1 MLTIYSTQGSPGAS
15 TTAMHLAANW
25 ATAGREVLLIEAD
38 PAGGSLSHNLG
49 IQFTPGSASFVG
61 SGLPIL
67 SNHLIAHAQDVL
79 FENLHVMPAP
89 ASPTGARGIFNT
101 FAEFSEDLRTIS
113 ENEMAVI
120 IDGGRMTADTA
131 ASALTT
137 GATGVVVVCR
147 NNSQLPSLEH
157 LRDALAASPGGDG
170 PQACAVTVGKS
181 PMDPEEWQDN
191 YGLTFSGSIEMVA
204 DMATD
209 LSAYLGRSKRKSK
222 KWRAS
227 LEQVGENLYP
237 LAQPPVSDRPR
248 RTRPATSPETEPAE
262 DAGRAAAVSHPSATQ
277 DPAALGEAPPMAPP
291 EDFPAYGQPAPP
303 MAPAAP
309 EPQPSHTQTHHLPA
323 APEPQPSHTQ
333 THHLPA
339 AAEPQ
344 PSHTQTHHLPAAA
357 EPQPSH
363 TQTHHLPAAA
373 EPQPSHTQTH
383 HLPAAAEPQPSHT
396 QTHHLPAAA
405 EPQPSHGQTH
415 HLPAAAEP
423 QPSHTQTHH
432 LPAAAEP
439 QPSHTQTHHLPAA
452 AEPQPSHGQ
461 AHYLPP
467 TGWPGDPRSPGAPPG
482 HGEAPPMAPPED
494 FPAYGQPAPPP
505 YPPQQ
510 YPAQQYP
517 PAPYP
522 AHHYEQPPT
531 YQQPPPEAYPAQ
543 QYPAHHYEQPPA
555 YRQPAPEAYPPAP
568 GSYEQP
574 QPGAYPPQQH
584 PAHADEPPQPPAY
597 QQPPAQPEPPAHEAA
612 RPQPPEAEAPP
623 TPNMQPTGSFRDW
636 AVKLHGSNAQ
646 DMTAHRGG

>member
-1 MLTIYSTQGSPGAS
+1 MLTVYSTQGSPGAS

-49 IQFTPGSASFVG
+49 IQFTPGSASFVA

-67 SNHLIAHAQDVL
+67 SNHLIDHAQDVL

-89 ASPTGARGIFNT
+89 ASPTGARGIFDT

-137 GATGVVVVCR
+137 GAAGVVVVCR

-157 LRDALAASPGGDG
+157 LREALAASPGGDG
-170 PQACAVTVGKS
+170 PQAFAVTVGKS
-181 PMDPEEWQDN
+181 PMDPEEWQDK

-209 LSAYLGRSKRKSK
+209 LSAYLARSKRKSK

-262 DAGRAAAVSHPSATQ
+262 DAGRAASAEAAAVSDPSATQ

-291 EDFPAYGQPAPP
+291 ESFPAYGQPAPP
-303 MAPAAP
+303 IAPAAGAGYGQSHYLPPAP
-309 EPQPSHTQTHHLPA
+309 EPQPGY
-323 APEPQPSHTQ
+323 
-333 THHLPA
+333 
-339 AAEPQ
+339 
-344 PSHTQTHHLPAAA
+344 
-357 EPQPSH
+357 
-363 TQTHHLPAAA
+363 
-373 EPQPSHTQTH
+373 
-383 HLPAAAEPQPSHT
+383 
-396 QTHHLPAAA
+396 
-405 EPQPSHGQTH
+405 GQ
-415 HLPAAAEP
+415 
-423 QPSHTQTHH
+423 S
-432 LPAAAEP
+432 
-439 QPSHTQTHHLPAA
+439 
-452 AEPQPSHGQ
+452 
-461 AHYLPP
+461 HYLPP

-482 HGEAPPMAPPED
+482 HGEAPPMAPPEG
-494 FPAYGQPAPPP
+494 FPAYGQPAPPQ

-510 YPAQQYP
+510 YPAP
-517 PAPYP
+517 
-522 AHHYEQPPT
+522 
-531 YQQPPPEAYPAQ
+531 

-555 YRQPAPEAYPPAP
+555 YQQPPTYQQPQPEAYPPAP

-574 QPGAYPPQQH
+574 QPGAYPPHQY
-584 PAHADEPPQPPAY
+584 PAPTYEQPQPPTYEQPQPPTYEQPQPPTYEQPPAYEQTPTY
-597 QQPPAQPEPPAHEAA
+597 QQPPAQPEPPAHEASFE
-612 RPQPPEAEAPP
+612 QPSEAQSPP
-623 TPNMQPTGSFRDW
+623 RPNMQPTGSFRDW
-636 AVKLHGSNAQ
+636 AVKLHGSNAA

>member
-1 MLTIYSTQGSPGAS
+1 MLTVYSTQGSPGAS

-49 IQFTPGSASFVG
+49 IQFTPGSASFVA

-67 SNHLIAHAQDVL
+67 SNHLIDHAQDVL

-89 ASPTGARGIFNT
+89 ASPTGARGIFDT

-137 GATGVVVVCR
+137 GAAGVVVVCR

-157 LRDALAASPGGDG
+157 LREALAASPGGVG
-170 PQACAVTVGKS
+170 PQAFAVTVGKS
-181 PMDPEEWQDN
+181 PMDPEEWQDK

-209 LSAYLGRSKRKSK
+209 LSAYLARSKRKSK

-262 DAGRAAAVSHPSATQ
+262 DAGRAAGTGAAAVSDPSATQ

-303 MAPAAP
+303 MAPAAGAGYG
-309 EPQPSHTQTHHLPA
+309 QSHYLPP
-323 APEPQPSHTQ
+323 APEPQPGY
-333 THHLPA
+333 
-339 AAEPQ
+339 
-344 PSHTQTHHLPAAA
+344 
-357 EPQPSH
+357 
-363 TQTHHLPAAA
+363 
-373 EPQPSHTQTH
+373 
-383 HLPAAAEPQPSHT
+383 
-396 QTHHLPAAA
+396 
-405 EPQPSHGQTH
+405 GQ
-415 HLPAAAEP
+415 
-423 QPSHTQTHH
+423 S
-432 LPAAAEP
+432 
-439 QPSHTQTHHLPAA
+439 
-452 AEPQPSHGQ
+452 
-461 AHYLPP
+461 HYLPP
-467 TGWPGDPRSPGAPPG
+467 TGWPGDPQSPGAPPG
-482 HGEAPPMAPPED
+482 HGEAPPMAPPEG

-510 YPAQQYP
+510 YPAHQLP
-517 PAPYP
+517 GRSNTRP
-522 AHHYEQPPT
+522 
-531 YQQPPPEAYPAQ
+531 
-543 QYPAHHYEQPPA
+543 HHYEQPPA
-555 YRQPAPEAYPPAP
+555 YQQPQPEAYPPAP

-574 QPGAYPPQQH
+574 QPGAYPPQQY
-584 PAHADEPPQPPAY
+584 PAHADEQPQPPTYQQPQPGAHEAYAPHQYPAPTYEQPQPPTYEQPPAYEQPQPQPPAY
-597 QQPPAQPEPPAHEAA
+597 EQPPTYEQPPAQPEPPAHEASFE
-612 RPQPPEAEAPP
+612 QPPAAQSPP
-623 TPNMQPTGSFRDW
+623 RPNMQPTGSFRDW
-636 AVKLHGSNAQ
+636 AVKLHGSNAA

>member
-227 LEQVGENLYP
+227 LEPVGENLYP

-262 DAGRAAAVSHPSATQ
+262 DAGRAGGTGAAAVSHPSATQ

-303 MAPAAP
+303 MAPAAGPSHTQTHHLPPTP
-309 EPQPSHTQTHHLPA
+309 EPQPSHTQTHHLPPT
-323 APEPQPSHTQ
+323 PEPQPSHTQ
-333 THHLPA
+333 THHLPPTP
-339 AAEPQ
+339 EPQ
-344 PSHTQTHHLPAAA
+344 PSHTQTHHLPPTP

-363 TQTHHLPAAA
+363 TQTHHLPPTP

-383 HLPAAAEPQPSHT
+383 HLPPTAEPQPSHT
-396 QTHHLPAAA
+396 QTHH
-405 EPQPSHGQTH
+405 
-415 HLPAAAEP
+415 
-423 QPSHTQTHH
+423 
-432 LPAAAEP
+432 
-439 QPSHTQTHHLPAA
+439 
-452 AEPQPSHGQ
+452 
-461 AHYLPP
+461 LPP

-505 YPPQQ
+505 YPAQQ
-510 YPAQQYP
+510 YPAQQ
-517 PAPYP
+517 YP

-555 YRQPAPEAYPPAP
+555 YEQPPTYRQPAPEAYPPAP

-597 QQPPAQPEPPAHEAA
+597 QQPHAQPEPPAHEAA